1 MGHVH
6 IAHTIGSVR
15 QTGEY
20 DCWAASLAMVAGQR
34 QGRHLWVSDIRR
46 IAADAHVG
54 LDSYGAL
61 RRDDAANAQRLA
73 NALGLRFHN
82 LRATS
87 FNIPLIE
94 RLLRPGR
101 LAILDFMEGIIAEPR
116 SELSPHAPR
125 ITTLVI
131 PVDKIGG
138 LIGPGGK
145 NIRRITELSG
155 AQIDIEEDGTVSI
168 FASNGEAMALAV
180 REVEAISMEPEEGR
194 IYEGTVT
201 GIKEFGA
208 FVEILPGQDGLCHI
222 SELADTRIRAVE
234 DVCKVGDKMWVKVIA
249 VDDRGR
255 VKLSRREAMRDR
267 DKAAA
272 APTA

>member
-1 MGHVH
+1 MMDIEEVTSQTPGGEFEKGRVSVMGHVH

-101 LAILDFMEGIIAEPR
+101 LAILGDFEY
-116 SELSPHAPR
+116 
-125 ITTLVI
+125 
-131 PVDKIGG
+131 
-138 LIGPGGK
+138 
-145 NIRRITELSG
+145 SG
-155 AQIDIEEDGTVSI
+155 VQR
-168 FASNGEAMALAV
+168 F
-180 REVEAISMEPEEGR
+180 
-194 IYEGTVT
+194 
-201 GIKEFGA
+201 
-208 FVEILPGQDGLCHI
+208 H
-222 SELADTRIRAVE
+222 
-234 DVCKVGDKMWVKVIA
+234 VIA
-249 VDDRGR
+249 VYRLFGDETGTGTTVSLIDPSVGR
-255 VKLSRREAMRDR
+255 YTNMAWNRFYDADEGRSFLVD
-267 DKAAA
+267 
-272 APTA
+272 PHFVIGH